1 MLFNQP
7 TLTVHAM
14 GRLKNIPDLLSAD
27 VMSFYR
33 ANPLYEEAVKRNR
46 RTAGIPKEQKYFHIE
61 GDELLFPRGAIRPV
75 VGLCAKHGVKLQVT
89 DNRSEGVL
97 KTFRD

>member
-27 VMSFYR
+27 VMSFFTG
-33 ANPLYEEAVKRNR
+33 PILCTKKR
-46 RTAGIPKEQKYFHIE
+46 
-61 GDELLFPRGAIRPV
+61 
-75 VGLCAKHGVKLQVT
+75 
-89 DNRSEGVL
+89 
-97 KTFRD
+97 